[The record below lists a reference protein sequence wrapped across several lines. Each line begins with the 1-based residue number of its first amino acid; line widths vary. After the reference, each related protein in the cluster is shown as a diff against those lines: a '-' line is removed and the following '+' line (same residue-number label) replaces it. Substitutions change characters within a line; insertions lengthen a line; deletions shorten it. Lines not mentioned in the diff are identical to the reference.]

1 MAISIAYSVG
11 DTVYVA
17 YPFPDSLYFS
27 AQTRIVSQVK
37 VTATGDYAVVSF
49 ESGNDVI
56 DSDATQTVYTTAA
69 LASTA
74 IVDDVISRVDAAVVA
89 EGGTT
94 NSIASTASAPA
105 LSLGRVDT

>member
-17 YPFPDSLYFS
+17 YPFPDSLYYT
-27 AQTRIVSQVK
+27 AQSRVVSQVRI
-37 VTATGDYAVVSF
+37 TATGDYAVVSF

-56 DSDATQTVYTTAA
+56 DSDAAPTIYTTEA

-74 IVDDVISRVDAAVVA
+74 IVTDVISRSAATVVL
-89 EGGTT
+89 EGLGDTT
-94 NSIASTASAPA
+94 LVRS
-105 LSLGRVDT
+105 